1 MRLWLSALLMV
12 IGSMAM
18 AAETACR
25 ADRIELRGDFGLA
38 AFRIEVA
45 QTPDERA
52 RGLMFREYMA
62 PGAGMLFVFERT
74 GPVAFWME
82 NTLIPLDM
90 IFVDEAGTVSHIH
103 HNAIPHDRTPIPGG
117 DAVRYV
123 LEINGGMAR
132 ALGIDVGAELR
143 HPAILQK
150 AAVWP
155 C

>member
-12 IGSMAM
+12 VGSMAW

-25 ADRIELRGDFGLA
+25 ADRIELRGDFGVA

-45 QTPDERA
+45 QTPEERA

-62 PGAGMLFVFERT
+62 PGAGMLFVFDRT

-90 IFVDEAGTVSHIH
+90 IFVDENGTISHIH
-103 HNAIPHDRTPIPGG
+103 PNAVPHDRTPIPGG
-117 DAVRYV
+117 NSVRYV

-132 ALGIDVGAELR
+132 ALGIEVGSELR

>member
-12 IGSMAM
+12 IGSMAW

-62 PGAGMLFVFERT
+62 AGAGMLFVFEQT

-90 IFVDEAGTVSHIH
+90 IFVDEDGTVSHIH

>member
-12 IGSMAM
+12 IGSMAW

-62 PGAGMLFVFERT
+62 AGAGMLFVFEQT

-90 IFVDEAGTVSHIH
+90 IFVDEGGTVSHIH